1 MTKELYAFEPFGTME
16 DVISG
21 KPIKIM
27 PLGTFYRGD
36 RVLTITAE
44 DLKQIERNTAAGL
57 PRFRIPINENHSG
70 VGKVGTV
77 NAVKFMDAGTDGA
90 GLYATDY
97 ELTDEGKRLVAQ
109 KRFDSVS
116 PEVIWKKNDGALYQD
131 PQTGKKIDNVL
142 VGLALTDRPFFG
154 HDNVAL
160 FSAEPFGGPG
170 SGRYPSGS
178 GGGSDGGGD
187 SGGDNGGAG
196 GGESSSNVAK
206 DASGW
211 GEKSPK
217 ELKAEARA
225 LSKKSM
231 AHLRT
236 AQDKVSEALGKNFE
250 RYKSAKNDSEKES
263 ATKEGRDLS
272 AMENTL
278 ALAVDMKNFSAAI
291 NPEEMSA
298 ATVETRD
305 DIKAA
310 IEAYRKDPSET
321 ERARI
326 MKRIF
331 ELKAQDLIPD
341 KWSDT
346 PMPDMPMEKP
356 KRGNGYT
363 KLRETMKAKF
373 AELMQMLADAND
385 NDIPD
390 GAEEGLPA
398 EATPTHNKGHKVDM
412 PMEGMTT
419 TATGVTFV
427 ATVTPSVFTATAP
440 ATADSSKKGQGH
452 MADTNTTV
460 TPPAPEFQVSA
471 EEFAALKTKAESA
484 AKLEEQFT
492 ALKAQAETFA
502 TQLRDTQRARRKDQ
516 LMARC
521 EQFMALPVAP
531 ADMAEKLQALEEH
544 DAALAKFFDEVLE
557 KMDKQLAQ
565 ADLFTQK
572 TNARTGTASETFED
586 AVAKTVREKFNGDMA
601 HYQDAMTIVTKE
613 RPELYAEYSN
623 AYAIRR

>member
-1 MTKELYAFEPFGTME
+1 MTNQLYAFEPFGTME

-27 PLGTFYRGD
+27 PVGTFYRGD
-36 RVLTITAE
+36 RVLTITAD
-44 DLKQIERNTAAGL
+44 DLREIERNTARGL
-57 PRFRIPINENHSG
+57 PRFRIPINENHQG

-77 NAVKFMDAGTDGA
+77 NAVKFLDTGADGA

-97 ELTDEGKRLVAQ
+97 ELTEEGKRLVAQ

-131 PQTGKKIDNVL
+131 PQTGNKVNGVL

-160 FSAEPFGGPG
+160 FSANAPDSFRDYSPEKRQELADKGFSLPDG
-170 SGRYPSGS
+170 SYPIVNRGDLQNAILAYGRNPT
-178 GGGSDGGGD
+178 
-187 SGGDNGGAG
+187 
-196 GGESSSNVAK
+196 
-206 DASGW
+206 
-211 GEKSPK
+211 
-217 ELKAEARA
+217 ARVRA
-225 LSKKSM
+225 HIKKR
-231 AHLRT
+231 A
-236 AQDKVSEALGKNFE
+236 AALG
-250 RYKSAKNDSEKES
+250 AD
-263 ATKEGRDLS
+263 
-272 AMENTL
+272 
-278 ALAVDMKNFSAAI
+278 DMIPEDWMSDAPDTYAA
-291 NPEEMSA
+291 P
-298 ATVETRD
+298 VETRD

-310 IEAYRKDPSET
+310 IEAYRKDPSEA

-341 KWSDT
+341 KWSDDS
-346 PMPDMPMEKP
+346 MPDMPLEKP

-373 AELMQMLADAND
+373 AELMQMLADANE

-398 EATPTHNKGHKVDM
+398 EAQPTHNKGAKVDM

-419 TATGVTFV
+419 TSAGVTFV
-427 ATVTPSVFTATAP
+427 HTVTPSVFTATAP
-440 ATADSSKKGQGH
+440 APADNDPTKGQGH
-452 MADTNTTV
+452 MADAKTTV

-484 AKLEEQFT
+484 DKLEEQFT

-531 ADMAEKLQALEEH
+531 ADMAEKLLALEEH
-544 DAALAKFFDEVLE
+544 DAPLAKFFDEVLE

-572 TNARTGTASETFED
+572 TNARAGSAAETFED